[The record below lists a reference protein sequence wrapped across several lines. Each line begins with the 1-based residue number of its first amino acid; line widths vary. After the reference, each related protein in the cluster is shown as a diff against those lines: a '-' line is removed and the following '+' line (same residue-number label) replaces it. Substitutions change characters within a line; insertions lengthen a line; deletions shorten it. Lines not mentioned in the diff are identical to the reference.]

1 MLRGI
6 KGTYVYVCD
15 KNLRDYFRKHIET
28 IHQAETVNLLDFKKV
43 DPYINAV
50 PVYDLKA
57 AAGEFS
63 DLQNVEHY
71 DWIEL
76 PSRYKPSKDLFA
88 CQVIGESMNKI
99 IPNGSLCLFRRD
111 NGGSRN
117 GKIVLVECTNIQD
130 PDFGSAYT
138 VKEYLSKKN
147 IQADQWSH
155 EAIILKPRS
164 SDSKYHD
171 IIIPEDE
178 LEFFKVVGI
187 FECVL

>member
-1 MLRGI
+1 MEP
-6 KGTYVYVCD
+6 YV
-15 KNLRDYFRKHIET
+15 
-28 IHQAETVNLLDFKKV
+28 
-43 DPYINAV
+43 NAV

-63 DLQNVEHY
+63 GLQNVEHF
-71 DWIEL
+71 DWVEL
-76 PSRYKPSKDLFA
+76 PPSYKPSKDLFV
-88 CQVIGESMNKI
+88 CKVIGESMNKI

-178 LEFFKVVGI
+178 LEFFKVLGI